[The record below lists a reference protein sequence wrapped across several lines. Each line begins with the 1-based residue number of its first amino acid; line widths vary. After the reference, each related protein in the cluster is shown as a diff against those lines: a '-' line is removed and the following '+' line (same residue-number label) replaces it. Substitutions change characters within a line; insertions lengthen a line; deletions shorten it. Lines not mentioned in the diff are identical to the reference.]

1 MSIYKKQ
8 EWIDHIEDVD
18 TGEILQEGTLYCARL
33 MNHIEDG
40 IYSAHD
46 EMINLDIIINDLQT
60 RVNTLEGNLIN
71 NMPHNIFFEDFKTL
85 DDVNLIDG
93 VYDPKQARIFY

>member
-33 MNHIEDG
+33 MNHMEDG

>member
-93 VYDPKQARIFY
+93 VYDQKQARIFY